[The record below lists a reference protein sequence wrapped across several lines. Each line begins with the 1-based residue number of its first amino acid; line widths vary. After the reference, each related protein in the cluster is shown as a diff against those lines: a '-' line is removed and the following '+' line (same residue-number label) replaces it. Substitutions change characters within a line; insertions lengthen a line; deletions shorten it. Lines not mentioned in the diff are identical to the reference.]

1 MNFTVTQTLITIAAI
16 ALGVQISRWLP
27 FIAFS
32 GKKETPKFIVYLGK
46 VLPPALMGL
55 LVVYCFKGLNVLG
68 GSHGL
73 PELIASAVVIATFQ
87 WKKNLLISVGGGTV
101 VYMLLVQLVF

>member
-1 MNFTVTQTLITIAAI
+1 MILTVPQTLITIAAI

-32 GKKETPKFIVYLGK
+32 GKKEMPQFIKYLGR

-55 LVVYCFKGLNVLG
+55 IVVYCFKSTPILAGN
-68 GSHGL
+68 HGL
-73 PELIASAVVIATFQ
+73 PELIASAVVILTYK
-87 WKKNLLISVGGGTV
+87 WKENLLISVGGGTL
-101 VYMLLVQLVF
+101 VYMLLIQLVF

>member
-1 MNFTVTQTLITIAAI
+1 MILTVPQTLIIIAAI

-27 FIAFS
+27 FLAFS
-32 GKKETPKFIVYLGK
+32 GKKEMPPFIKYLGR

-55 LVVYCFKGLNVLG
+55 IVVYCFKGTKLLT

-73 PELIASAVVIATFQ
+73 PELIASAVVILTYK
-87 WKKNLLISVGGGTV
+87 WKENLLLSVGGGTV

>member
-1 MNFTVTQTLITIAAI
+1 MILTVPQTIITIAAI

-32 GKKETPKFIVYLGK
+32 GKKELPEFIKYLGN

-55 LVVYCFKGLNVLG
+55 LVVYCFKSTPILTGN
-68 GSHGL
+68 HGL
-73 PELIASAVVIATFQ
+73 PELIASAVVILTYR
-87 WKKNLLISVGGGTV
+87 WKENLLISVGGGTL
-101 VYMLLVQLVF
+101 VYMLLLQFVF

>member
-1 MNFTVTQTLITIAAI
+1 MTLTTGQTIIIMLAMAA
-16 ALGVQISRWLP
+16 GVQISRWLP

-32 GKKETPKFIVYLGK
+32 GKKGTPEFVKYLGK

-55 LVVYCFKGLNVLG
+55 LVIYCYKATPILT

-73 PELIASAVVIATFQ
+73 PELIATVVVILTYV
-87 WKKNLLISVGGGTV
+87 WKKNLLISVGGGTI

>member
-1 MNFTVTQTLITIAAI
+1 MTLTVTQTLITIAAI
-16 ALGVQISRWLP
+16 VLGTQISRRLP

-32 GKKETPKFIVYLGK
+32 GKKETPKFVQYLGR

-55 LVVYCFKGLNVLG
+55 IVVYCFKNVPILT

-73 PELIASAVVIATFQ
+73 PELIASVVVILTYE
-87 WKKNLLISVGGGTV
+87 WKENLLLSVGGGTL
-101 VYMLLVQLVF
+101 VYMLLVQFVF